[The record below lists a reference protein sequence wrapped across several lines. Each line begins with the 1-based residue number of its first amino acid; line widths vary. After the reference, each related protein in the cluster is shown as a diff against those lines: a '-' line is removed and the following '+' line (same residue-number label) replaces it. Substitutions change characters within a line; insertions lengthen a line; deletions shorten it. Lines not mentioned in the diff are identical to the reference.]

1 MNSLKLFLIFSKVS
15 SLTIGGGYAMIPV
28 IEDFLVKKY
37 KILNEEEFLDIISK
51 AQTVPGVIA
60 INTAILLG
68 YKLCGVSGA
77 IAAILGSAV
86 PPFII
91 VLIIASLF
99 NKFSDNKIINGFF
112 LGARVGVTVILS
124 NLCLQLLIKYK
135 KNKLSLVVT
144 FMGALS
150 IVFFNLPSVLILFV
164 VAIIIIA
171 MEKGKK
177 YV

>member
-28 IEDFLVKKY
+28 IEDFLVKKD

-68 YKLCGVSGA
+68 YKLCGVPGA

-150 IVFFNLPSVLILFV
+150 IVFFHLPSVLILFV